1 MNLNSSVDTIYGELS
16 ERQDCLDWLH
26 ERTGQNW
33 YVVSI
38 EEGYAFEIV
47 HYFDADLG
55 CRDGLALFMVFLAVR
70 IDDER
75 VKRQSVLLPVICMW
89 QSTDFIG
96 TNVDK
101 IDKSTKQNQYD

>member
-33 YVVSI
+33 YVVTI

-47 HYFDADLG
+47 HYFDANLG

-75 VKRQSVLLPVICMW
+75 VKTAVRSFARNLYVAINRLYR
-89 QSTDFIG
+89 
-96 TNVDK
+96 DK
-101 IDKSTKQNQYD
+101 CGQD

>member
-47 HYFDADLG
+47 HYLM
-55 CRDGLALFMVFLAVR
+55 RTSVVVMVSLYLWYFL
-70 IDDER
+70 
-75 VKRQSVLLPVICMW
+75 P
-89 QSTDFIG
+89 
-96 TNVDK
+96 
-101 IDKSTKQNQYD
+101 

>member
-47 HYFDADLG
+47 HFFDADLG

-75 VKRQSVLLPVICMW
+75 VKTAVRSFARNLYVAINRLYR
-89 QSTDFIG
+89 
-96 TNVDK
+96 DK
-101 IDKSTKQNQYD
+101 CGQD

>member
-75 VKRQSVLLPVICMW
+75 VKTVVRSFARNLYVAINRLYR
-89 QSTDFIG
+89 
-96 TNVDK
+96 DK
-101 IDKSTKQNQYD
+101 CGQD

>member
-75 VKRQSVLLPVICMW
+75 VKTAVRSFARNLYVAINRLYR
-89 QSTDFIG
+89 
-96 TNVDK
+96 DK
-101 IDKSTKQNQYD
+101 CGQD

>member
-1 MNLNSSVDTIYGELS
+1 MNLNSSVDTICGELS

-33 YVVSI
+33 YVVTI

-75 VKRQSVLLPVICMW
+75 VKTAVRSFARNLYVAINRLYR
-89 QSTDFIG
+89 
-96 TNVDK
+96 DK
-101 IDKSTKQNQYD
+101 CGQD

>member
-26 ERTGQNW
+26 ERTGQNR
-33 YVVSI
+33 YVVTI

-75 VKRQSVLLPVICMW
+75 VKTAVRSFARNLYVAINRLYR
-89 QSTDFIG
+89 
-96 TNVDK
+96 DK
-101 IDKSTKQNQYD
+101 CGQD

>member
-33 YVVSI
+33 YVVTI

-70 IDDER
+70 IDDEL
-75 VKRQSVLLPVICMW
+75 VKTAVRSFARNLYVAINRLYR
-89 QSTDFIG
+89 
-96 TNVDK
+96 DK
-101 IDKSTKQNQYD
+101 CGQD

>member
-33 YVVSI
+33 YVVTI

-75 VKRQSVLLPVICMW
+75 VKTAVRSFARNLYVAINRLYR
-89 QSTDFIG
+89 
-96 TNVDK
+96 DK
-101 IDKSTKQNQYD
+101 CGQD

>member
-33 YVVSI
+33 YVVTI

-55 CRDGLALFMVFLAVR
+55 CRDGLVLFMVFLAVR

-75 VKRQSVLLPVICMW
+75 VKTAVRSFARNLYVAINRLYR
-89 QSTDFIG
+89 
-96 TNVDK
+96 DK
-101 IDKSTKQNQYD
+101 CGQD